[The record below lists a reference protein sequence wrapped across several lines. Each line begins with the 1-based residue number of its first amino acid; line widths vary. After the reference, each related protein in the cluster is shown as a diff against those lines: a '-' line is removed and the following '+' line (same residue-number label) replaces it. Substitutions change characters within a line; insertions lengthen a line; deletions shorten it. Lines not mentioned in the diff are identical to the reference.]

1 MIPLN
6 LKNKITKHG
15 FMLACDTV
23 YLNNWTKPLFFS
35 IQKYCPWA
43 HIHIHVFDPVPSD
56 IVWLSSHNCSYSTEN
71 TPSEFTDIASKGLY
85 WSVARYARVLEIYTD
100 DTLVI
105 DLDVDSVVVNSIP
118 QKEFLKDLESSWV
131 PTRLKGGQIKSLASA
146 VGFGAD
152 RARYIFAELLID
164 AYKNAAKLALEASG
178 IEECEI
184 EVQYSLSVSH
194 EETPSLM
201 NALNRLSFRKI
212 KTKVEMD
219 FTIEISIKEEMETQ
233 LLSVL
238 KDLRLNSI
246 EVERLAKHL

>member
-56 IVWLSSHNCSYSTEN
+56 IDWLSSHNCSYSTEN
-71 TPSEFTDIASKGLY
+71 TPSEFTDWSSKGLY

-105 DLDVDSVVVNSIP
+105 DLDVDSVVVNPIP
-118 QKEFLKDLESSWV
+118 QEEFFKDLESSWV

-152 RARYIFAELLID
+152 RARYIFAELLMD
-164 AYKNAAKLALEASG
+164 AYKNNKLVFAADQAILNG
-178 IEECEI
+178 MIGRNEI
-184 EVQYSLSVSH
+184 KK
-194 EETPSLM
+194 M
-201 NALNRLSFRKI
+201 
-212 KTKVEMD
+212 
-219 FTIEISIKEEMETQ
+219 
-233 LLSVL
+233 
-238 KDLRLNSI
+238 DLRYTDYKFGKKGFSYIWTGKGDRVKEPKFVNMI
-246 EVERLAKHL
+246 DQYRHMK